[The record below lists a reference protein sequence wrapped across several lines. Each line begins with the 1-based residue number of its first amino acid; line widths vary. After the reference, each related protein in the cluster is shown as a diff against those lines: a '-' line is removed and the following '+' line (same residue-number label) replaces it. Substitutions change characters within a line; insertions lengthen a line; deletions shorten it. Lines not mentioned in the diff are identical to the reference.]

1 VEDAAAERKGAA
13 ARRRQKDGGSRWM
26 EVVAVV
32 TGTHLLAAARRGV
45 PRAAEANLYA
55 AALGTGSAD
64 IVFFFFAV
72 ALSSGKK

>member
-1 VEDAAAERKGAA
+1 
-13 ARRRQKDGGSRWM
+13 M

-64 IVFFFFAV
+64 IVFFFCCRSLFWQKVGRLALFLLILYPTAV
-72 ALSSGKK
+72 TKER